1 MPKKRTVKEDLN
13 LNNIVGKQF
22 DKAARTCNIP
32 QGLIRQIR
40 ECNAVYQMQFPVKV
54 GRHYELFLGWR
65 AEHSQHKKPL
75 KGGIRFSP
83 SVSQDE
89 IMALAALMT
98 YKCAIVNVPFGGSK
112 GGVRI
117 APWKYNRSVMEKVT
131 RRFTAELIK
140 KNFIGP
146 GENVPAPDM
155 GTGPREMAWIADTY
169 DVFHPGGLDNMACVT
184 GKPVEQGGIQG
195 RREATGR
202 GIQYGIKEATS
213 DKKAMKRIG
222 LSTGIEGKT
231 VAIQG
236 FGNVGWNAARF
247 MHEEGCIIVGIGEW
261 DGCIIN
267 PKGIDP
273 VKVIK
278 HRQKTGSIR
287 NFPGAKTLKNPKAVL
302 ELECDILIPAAL
314 ENQITLEN
322 AGRIK
327 CKILA
332 EGANGP
338 TTNGAE
344 DILLKKGILVI
355 PDIYL
360 NAGGVTVSYFE
371 WGKNLTHMRYGRM
384 EKRFDEIKTE
394 RLLNISDRFLEKR
407 LDKKARQSIIKGP
420 DEIDL
425 VNSGLE
431 ETMRDA
437 YREIMEL
444 HNRRKKVTDLRTAAF
459 ALAIEKVAK
468 TYLQLGIFP

>member
-1 MPKKRTVKEDLN
+1 MPSQKTVKEDLN
-13 LNNIVGKQF
+13 LNNIVMEQF
-22 DKAARTCNIP
+22 DKAVRTLKLP
-32 QGLIRQIR
+32 SGLISQIR
-40 ECNAVYQMQFPVKV
+40 ECNAVYQVQFPVKV
-54 GRHYELFLGWR
+54 GHHYEQFIGWR

-75 KGGIRFSP
+75 KGGLRFSP
-83 SVSQDE
+83 LVSQDE

-112 GGVRI
+112 GGVKI
-117 APWKYNRSVMEKVT
+117 APWNYKRSVIEKVT

-155 GTGPREMAWIADTY
+155 GTGPREMAWIADTF
-169 DVFHPGGLDNMACVT
+169 DVFNPGGLDNMACVT

-195 RREATGR
+195 RREATGQ

-213 DKKAMKRIG
+213 DKSVMKKLG
-222 LSTGIEGKT
+222 LALGIEGKT
-231 VAIQG
+231 IAVQG
-236 FGNVGWNAARF
+236 FGNVGWNATRF
-247 MHEEGCIIVGIGEW
+247 LHKEGAIIVGIGEW

-267 PKGIDP
+267 PAGINP
-273 VKVIK
+273 SKAIK
-278 HRQKTGSIR
+278 HRQSTGSLR
-287 NFPGAKTLKNPKAVL
+287 DFPGAKTVKNPKAVL
-302 ELECDILIPAAL
+302 ELECDILLPAAL
-314 ENQITLEN
+314 ENQITLSN
-322 AGRIK
+322 AKNIK

-338 TTNGAE
+338 TTPGAE
-344 DILLKKGILVI
+344 KILLKKGVFII

-384 EKRFDEIKTE
+384 EKRLDEIKAEQFLNMNE
-394 RLLNISDRFLEKR
+394 RYFKQSIDQKTKN
-407 LDKKARQSIIKGP
+407 SIIKGP

-431 ETMRDA
+431 ETMRNA
-437 YREIMEL
+437 FKEIMEIY
-444 HNRRKKVTDLRTAAF
+444 RRKKNIDDMRTAAF
-459 ALAIEKVAK
+459 ALAIEKVST

>member
-1 MPKKRTVKEDLN
+1 MPNRKTVKEDLN
-13 LNNIVGKQF
+13 LNNIVMEQF
-22 DKAARTCNIP
+22 DKAARTLKLP
-32 QGLIRQIR
+32 SGLISQIR
-40 ECNAVYQMQFPVKV
+40 ACNAVYQVQFPVKV
-54 GRHYELFLGWR
+54 GHHYEQFIGWR

-75 KGGIRFSP
+75 KGGMRFSP

-112 GGVRI
+112 GGVKI
-117 APWKYNRSVMEKVT
+117 APWKYNRSVIEKVT

-155 GTGPREMAWIADTY
+155 GTGPREMAWIADTF
-169 DVFHPGGLDNMACVT
+169 DVFNPGGLDNMACVT

-195 RREATGR
+195 RREATGQ
-202 GIQYGIKEATS
+202 GIQYGINEATS
-213 DKKAMKRIG
+213 DKSVMKKLG
-222 LSTGIEGKT
+222 LALGIEGKT
-231 VAIQG
+231 IAVQG

-247 MHEEGCIIVGIGEW
+247 LHEEGAIIVGIGEW

-267 PKGIDP
+267 PAGINP
-273 VKVIK
+273 SKAIK
-278 HRQKTGSIR
+278 HRKSTGSLR
-287 NFPGAKTLKNPKAVL
+287 DFPGAKTVKNPKAVL
-302 ELECDILIPAAL
+302 ELECDILLPAAL
-314 ENQITLEN
+314 ENQITLSN
-322 AGRIK
+322 AKNIK

-338 TTNGAE
+338 TTPGAE
-344 DILLKKGILVI
+344 KILLKKGVFII

-384 EKRFDEIKTE
+384 EKRLDEIKAEKFLNMNE
-394 RLLNISDRFLEKR
+394 RYFKQTI
-407 LDKKARQSIIKGP
+407 DKKTKDSIIKGP

-437 YREIMEL
+437 FKEIMEIY
-444 HNRRKKVTDLRTAAF
+444 RRKKDINDLRTAAF
-459 ALAIEKVAK
+459 ALAIEKVST

>member
-1 MPKKRTVKEDLN
+1 
-13 LNNIVGKQF
+13 
-22 DKAARTCNIP
+22 
-32 QGLIRQIR
+32 
-40 ECNAVYQMQFPVKV
+40 
-54 GRHYELFLGWR
+54 
-65 AEHSQHKKPL
+65 
-75 KGGIRFSP
+75 
-83 SVSQDE
+83 
-89 IMALAALMT
+89 
-98 YKCAIVNVPFGGSK
+98 
-112 GGVRI
+112 
-117 APWKYNRSVMEKVT
+117 
-131 RRFTAELIK
+131 
-140 KNFIGP
+140 
-146 GENVPAPDM
+146 
-155 GTGPREMAWIADTY
+155 MAWIADTY

-267 PKGIDP
+267 PKGMDP
-273 VKVIK
+273 VKIIK
-278 HRQKTGSIR
+278 HRQKTGSIK
-287 NFPGAKTLKNPKAVL
+287 NFPGAKTIKNPKAVL

-314 ENQITLEN
+314 ENQITLDN

-384 EKRFDEIKTE
+384 EKRLDEIKTE
-394 RLLNISDRFLEKR
+394 QLLNISDRFLEKKI
-407 LDKKARQSIIKGP
+407 DKKVRQSIIKGP

-444 HNRRKKVTDLRTAAF
+444 YNRRKKVTDLRTAAF

>member
-1 MPKKRTVKEDLN
+1 MPKKRAVKEDLN
-13 LNNIVGKQF
+13 LNNIVAKQF
-22 DKAARTCNIP
+22 DKAARTCRIP

-40 ECNAVYQMQFPVKV
+40 ECNAVYQVRFPVKI
-54 GRHYELFLGWR
+54 GRDYELFLGWR

-83 SVSQDE
+83 EVSQDE

-117 APWKYNRSVMEKVT
+117 APWKYSRSVMEKVT

-222 LSTGIEGKT
+222 LSTGLDGKT
-231 VAIQG
+231 VAVQG
-236 FGNVGWNAARF
+236 FGNVGWNASRF

-267 PKGIDP
+267 PRGIDP
-273 VKVIK
+273 FKFIK

-287 NFPGAKTLKNPKAVL
+287 NFPGAKTIKNPKAVL
-302 ELECDILIPAAL
+302 EVRCDILIPAAL

-322 AGRIK
+322 AKRIK

-384 EKRFDEIKTE
+384 QKRLDEIKTE
-394 RLLNISDRFLEKR
+394 QFLNISDRFLEKKI
-407 LDKKARQSIIKGP
+407 DKKVRQSIIKGP
-420 DEIDL
+420 DEIDI

-444 HNRRKKVTDLRTAAF
+444 YNRRKQVTDLRTAAF